1 MKNLGLKALGS
12 QTKGDTLEKR
22 VEKVSESLP
31 PGNYHL
37 LRKCQQ
43 YPMFDN
49 HKYFF
54 KKWNFMSISE
64 RIISEG
70 WAHSTS
76 DPITFQFPL
85 DQVLTKR
92 LNDWLSKRRKIRD
105 IHILWFSLKTNVKT
119 FRFSGMLLLSDW
131 LQDFWDICGG
141 FGLGEGEATFV
152 HLFDRQIKEM
162 WYLCESISLRVW
174 VMDKG
179 NKFSLPHPMHWS
191 TYIECHKFQHSW
203 SLFEIYDSH
212 IFQFPLQT
220 GSVQYPHYK
229 PTHHPWGILHF
240 SDVSKIGLKYF
251 TKP

>member
-1 MKNLGLKALGS
+1 MESWVQSTFDIWRSWKFWCVWYTTNLSFGA
-12 QTKGDTLEKR
+12 E
-22 VEKVSESLP
+22 V
-31 PGNYHL
+31 
-37 LRKCQQ
+37 
-43 YPMFDN
+43 
-49 HKYFF
+49 
-54 KKWNFMSISE
+54 
-64 RIISEG
+64 
-70 WAHSTS
+70 WAHSTTDLCDSLVCVLCWIKTWGLNSTS
-76 DPITFQFPL
+76 DLPITFQFPL

-92 LNDWLSKRRKIRD
+92 LNDWRSQRRKICVL
-105 IHILWFSLKTNVKT
+105 HILWFSLKTNVKT

-179 NKFSLPHPMHWS
+179 NKFSLPRPMHWS
-191 TYIECHKFQHSW
+191 TYIERHKFQHSW

>member
-1 MKNLGLKALGS
+1 
-12 QTKGDTLEKR
+12 
-22 VEKVSESLP
+22 
-31 PGNYHL
+31 
-37 LRKCQQ
+37 
-43 YPMFDN
+43 
-49 HKYFF
+49 
-54 KKWNFMSISE
+54 MSISE

-92 LNDWLSKRRKIRD
+92 LNDWRSQRRKIRV

-179 NKFSLPHPMHWS
+179 NKFSLPPPHALIDIHWTSQIS
-191 TYIECHKFQHSW
+191 TLVKFVW
-203 SLFEIYDSH
+203 NLWFSH
-212 IFQFPLQT
+212 FPISSSNRFGPIPPLQANPPPLGDSSLLWRFENRPQIFYQT
-220 GSVQYPHYK
+220 
-229 PTHHPWGILHF
+229 IN
-240 SDVSKIGLKYF
+240 
-251 TKP
+251 

>member
-92 LNDWLSKRRKIRD
+92 LNDSKKENSCYTYFVIFFKNKCQNFQ
-105 IHILWFSLKTNVKT
+105 ILGNV
-119 FRFSGMLLLSDW
+119 
-131 LQDFWDICGG
+131 
-141 FGLGEGEATFV
+141 A
-152 HLFDRQIKEM
+152 
-162 WYLCESISLRVW
+162 SLRLVTR
-174 VMDKG
+174 
-179 NKFSLPHPMHWS
+179 FLRH
-191 TYIECHKFQHSW
+191 
-203 SLFEIYDSH
+203 L
-212 IFQFPLQT
+212 
-220 GSVQYPHYK
+220 
-229 PTHHPWGILHF
+229 WGIWVGGGGGYFCSFVWSSNKRNVISVWIHLLACV
-240 SDVSKIGLKYF
+240 SDGQGK
-251 TKP
+251 

>member
-1 MKNLGLKALGS
+1 
-12 QTKGDTLEKR
+12 
-22 VEKVSESLP
+22 
-31 PGNYHL
+31 
-37 LRKCQQ
+37 
-43 YPMFDN
+43 
-49 HKYFF
+49 
-54 KKWNFMSISE
+54 MSKF
-64 RIISEG
+64 
-70 WAHSTS
+70 S
-76 DPITFQFPL
+76 DS
-85 DQVLTKR
+85 R
-92 LNDWLSKRRKIRD
+92 ECC
-105 IHILWFSLKTNVKT
+105 FS
-119 FRFSGMLLLSDW
+119 
-131 LQDFWDICGG
+131 QDFWDICGG
-141 FGLGEGEATFV
+141 FGFGEGEATFV

-229 PTHHPWGILHF
+229 PTHHPWGILQF